1 MKKQRKVNFIH
12 YFCRINSNDK
22 TTDNMNTTYGTRLR
36 QARWITYVTT
46 FVLVMLLAAPT
57 HAQSDDA
64 IPTINPTATYTTE
77 DGEEESE
84 EYAGN
89 APLPAVFRANPENV
103 GEYSAS
109 YEWRFT
115 LEGEDTPYLTRY
127 EENTEYTFTQAGT
140 HNIVLYATFVNGT
153 DTIAYTQEYWAER
166 GALMV
171 SISESRLE
179 MPNAFSPN
187 GDGINDIYCAKSNYQ
202 SIVEFHAYIFNRWG
216 QKLYEWDDPAG
227 GWDGKYKGK
236 DVAQG
241 VYFVLVKARGA
252 DGREFNIKRD
262 VNLLRGYTEGITE
275 Q

>member
-1 MKKQRKVNFIH
+1 MKKRRKVNFIH

-127 EENTEYTFTQAGT
+127 EENTEYTFTKAGT

-153 DTIAYTQEYWAER
+153 DTIAYTQDYWAER
-166 GALMV
+166 GALRV